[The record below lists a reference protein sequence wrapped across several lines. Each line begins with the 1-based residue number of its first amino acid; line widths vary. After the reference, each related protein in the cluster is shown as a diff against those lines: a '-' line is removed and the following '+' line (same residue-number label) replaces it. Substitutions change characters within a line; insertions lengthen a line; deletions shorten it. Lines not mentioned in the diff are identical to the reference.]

1 MAAAAM
7 APPSRKGAERKEKI
21 LETALGII
29 GRDGL
34 AALSMRTLAAEAA
47 LPLGAVSYYFGNK
60 QQLIVEAFDL
70 HAQRELR
77 RVIRTISSIGT
88 AGSAA
93 DLARVLSDFLIEGLE
108 NPDNAIVAE
117 YEFLIEASR
126 RAELARAST
135 AWQQSLHAQ
144 LSNVLQARGALDPDD
159 DAGLVMAVL
168 AGLEI
173 DNLTRGALAKS
184 QAAAIRR
191 SLDRLFEVMDQ
202 SWRQSAPQTSA

>member
-1 MAAAAM
+1 MAAGVI

-21 LETALGII
+21 LETALRII

-34 AALSMRTLAAEAA
+34 AALSMRTLAAEAE

-60 QQLIVEAFDL
+60 QQLIEETFDL

-77 RVIRTISSIGT
+77 RVIRTISSIGA

-117 YEFLIEASR
+117 YEFLIEATR
-126 RAELARAST
+126 RAELARASS
-135 AWQQSLHAQ
+135 AWKQSLHAQ
-144 LSNVLQARGALDPDD
+144 LADVLHSRGALTPEE

-173 DNLTRGALAKS
+173 DNLTRGELAKA
-184 QAAAIRR
+184 QATDIRR
-191 SLDRLFEVMDQ
+191 SLNRLFDVMDQ
-202 SWRQSAPQTSA
+202 SWS